1 MSLIAIRAAEHPINY
16 GQLRA
21 LVVDDFPGMRSALKM
36 TLSNFGMARIDL
48 ASNAAEAIF
57 RIQNNHYDVILCDFN
72 LGEGRDGQ
80 QLLEELRHRRLIRLQ
95 TVFIIVTA
103 ESIYEKV
110 VATAELAPDDYM
122 LKPFSAE
129 VMRNRLE
136 SILRRK
142 QTFAKVYQHHEAGD
156 LEAAIGACDRII
168 HDTPR
173 YLVDALRFKGDALNS
188 LGRSPEAEALYKQIV
203 QMRPI
208 PWARLGLA
216 KSLHQQKKDE
226 AAEEILRDLLE
237 HSPELVAAYDLLA
250 DVRLARKDDIGAQ
263 AALQAGVDISS
274 RTVRRQQKLGNL
286 AMDNGDLD
294 TATTAYA
301 AAIEKGRHSV
311 FITPV
316 DYGNLCRVQ
325 VERGDLN
332 AAMETL
338 KKGKLA
344 LQASPEGQLVT
355 AVAQSR
361 IHTRNG
367 NEAEA
372 VRALDEAARLRT
384 NGAHADG
391 ALLLDMAE
399 GCLAH
404 GRNEL
409 ADALISVAARNA
421 HDSEAL
427 LSKARQLFEQAGRA
441 EEGASV
447 LALATSEV
455 RKLNDEGVM
464 KAHKSDFD
472 GAIERLLSASELA
485 PNNPRILMNGIWV
498 ILKYLEQN
506 GMNEEKLTKARDL
519 LTEVERLSPG
529 HVRAAGLRSQLNELE
544 SRFGLRRRNI

>member
-1 MSLIAIRAAEHPINY
+1 
-16 GQLRA
+16 
-21 LVVDDFPGMRSALKM
+21 
-36 TLSNFGMARIDL
+36 
-48 ASNAAEAIF
+48 
-57 RIQNNHYDVILCDFN
+57 
-72 LGEGRDGQ
+72 
-80 QLLEELRHRRLIRLQ
+80 
-95 TVFIIVTA
+95 
-103 ESIYEKV
+103 
-110 VATAELAPDDYM
+110 M

-142 QTFAKVYQHHEAGD
+142 QAFNIVYQRHEAGD
-156 LEAAIGACDRII
+156 LEAAVSACDRII

-173 YLVDALRFKGDALNS
+173 YLVDALRFKGESLNS
-188 LGRSPEAEALYKQIV
+188 LGRSVEAETLYRQII

-226 AAEEILRDLLE
+226 AAEEVLLE
-237 HSPELVAAYDLLA
+237 LLGHSPELVAAYDLLS
-250 DVRLARKDDIGAQ
+250 DVRLARKDEVGAQ

-294 TATTAYA
+294 TAGLAYA

-311 FITPV
+311 FITPA

-325 VERGDLN
+325 VDQGNLN
-332 AAMETL
+332 GAMETL

-355 AVAQSR
+355 AIVQSR
-361 IHTRNG
+361 IHSRNG

-372 VRALDEAARLRT
+372 LRALAEATRLRT
-384 NGAHADG
+384 NGAQADG
-391 ALLLDMAE
+391 SLLLDMA
-399 GCLAH
+399 GGFLAH
-404 GRNEL
+404 GRNEE
-409 ADALISVAARNA
+409 ADALISVVARNA
-421 HDSEAL
+421 HDSEAI
-427 LSKARQLFEQAGRA
+427 LSKARQMFEAAGRV

-447 LALATSEV
+447 LSQATTEV

-464 KAHKSDFD
+464 NAHKGDFD
-472 GAIERLLSASELA
+472 TAIERLLSASELA

-498 ILKYLEQN
+498 ILKYLEQH
-506 GMNEEKLTKARDL
+506 GMNEEKLTQARNL
-519 LTEVERLSPG
+519 LAEVDRLSPG
-529 HVRAAGLRSQLNELE
+529 HVRAAGLRAQLNELE
-544 SRFGLRRRNI
+544 SRFGLRRRGI